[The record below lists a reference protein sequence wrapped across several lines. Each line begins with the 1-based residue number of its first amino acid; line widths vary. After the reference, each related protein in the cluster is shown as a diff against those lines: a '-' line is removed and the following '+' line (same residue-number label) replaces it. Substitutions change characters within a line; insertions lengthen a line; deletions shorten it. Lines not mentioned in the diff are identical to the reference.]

1 MRSALEIYRALPAGQ
16 GDAFAVEA
24 HPLHQELLV
33 AKDSSGAPAV
43 ICASTAPTTAAIPV
57 RLRNV
62 LLLPQAQVEVRR
74 GDDHHLIEAAVY
86 RCRAASTPLR
96 EYFIVSVA
104 SIVSSLLTAGQFDA
118 GSVLQQLAELFHR
131 LETPARSTVQGLWG
145 ELFIVAESTRPA
157 ILLDAWHSDP
167 YEQFD
172 FAQGSERLE
181 VKTSASA
188 DRRHHF
194 SLSQARPASSI
205 RAVIAS
211 IICTRS
217 TGGVSLEDLAQRV
230 RGLAKNPLQ
239 AIKVE
244 MLLAE
249 AVGDALVESL
259 DTRFDRELAR
269 ASLRFYPTDRVPSVS
284 ADLPEGVSNVHFE
297 VQLREVSAMSHS
309 DMPNYG
315 SLLEAAWPRER
326 G

>member
-1 MRSALEIYRALPAGQ
+1 MKSALDIYRALPAGQ
-16 GDAFAVEA
+16 GDAFSVES
-24 HPLHQELLV
+24 HPLHQELLL

-43 ICASTAPTTAAIPV
+43 ICASAVPTTAAIPV

-62 LLLPQAQVEVRR
+62 LLLPQAEVEVRR
-74 GDDHHLIEAAVY
+74 GADHHLIRAAVY
-86 RCRAASTPLR
+86 HCRAASTPLR
-96 EYFIVSVA
+96 EYFIVAVV
-104 SIVSSLLTAGQFDA
+104 SIVSNLLAAGQFDA

-145 ELFIVAESTRPA
+145 ELFMMAESPQPA
-157 ILLDAWHSDP
+157 VLLDAWHTDP

-172 FAQGSERLE
+172 FAQASERLE

-194 SLSQARPASSI
+194 SLPQARPASSI
-205 RAVIAS
+205 RAIIAS
-211 IICTRS
+211 TICTRS
-217 TGGVSLEDLAQRV
+217 TGGVSLDDLAQRV
-230 RGLAKNPLQ
+230 RGLAKSPVQ

-249 AVGDALVESL
+249 AVGDALAESL
-259 DTRFDRELAR
+259 ETRFDRELAR
-269 ASLRFYPTDRVPSVS
+269 ASLRFYPTERIPSVS

-297 VQLREVSAMSHS
+297 VQLREVSALSPS
-309 DMPNYG
+309 DAPEYG
-315 SLLEAAWPRER
+315 SLLVAAWPRKR